1 MELAVDYQDNS
12 NNNNNNNNNNNKNK
26 YHGSHDAYQYLPRR
40 LLEDVLARLTK
51 LSIPLYNDSFHFQLA
66 SGIQTINSVRSVE

>member
-1 MELAVDYQDNS
+1 MELAVDHPENDS
-12 NNNNNNNNNNNKNK
+12 K

-51 LSIPLYNDSFHFQLA
+51 LPPPLYNDAYEFQLA
-66 SGIQTINSVRSVE
+66 SGIQPIVSIRYVE